1 LRVEHAT
8 SINLGDL
15 MSRRSNDSRLPFA
28 RVPARTL
35 VAAAVAAALASSY
48 SAVIEAQEAAPAGQ
62 ELAEITVTGS
72 RIVRRDL
79 EAASPVVTVENKAFQ
94 ESSTI
99 AVESVLNQLPQYVP
113 TNQTQF
119 ATSDVFPSAT
129 STPGVSSI
137 SLRGLG
143 ANRTLVLIDGRRA
156 QPVNSTLIIDTNS
169 IPAAALE
176 SVEIITGGA
185 SAVYGADALAGVTNF
200 KLRSNFEGIEFTGRS
215 GITEEGDG
223 AEHSLSMLLGSSLAD
238 GRGNAMLGVEWSK
251 RQEVLAKDRDYWTAG
266 LKDSRTNS
274 TSVARMNRFQYE
286 PGGNPGSPSQAA
298 ANAAFGNP
306 AGYNVP
312 RTSSFLFNDDFSLF
326 KLENRGLGFKGDLVN
341 DPRYKIAPT
350 NQLIE
355 NNFDL
360 RYSSPL
366 ERYSLFGKADFKI
379 TDRVTAFSQVN
390 FVNTWN
396 MQVLQPSG
404 AVGGFGAAIPYGN
417 DIYGPSVA
425 ADGSTLAQY
434 RAGGSLGLNCP
445 AMGGCTQSQA
455 FPVPAQLAG
464 LLNSRGANQT
474 SNATTAVSYDPTTGA
489 PVVITGA
496 DASWQLGG
504 TLNFLPVRT
513 IENNTNLYQILTG
526 LRGDLGFSDWTWEA
540 YGSHGA
546 TRVDLDYIGFASTR
560 RFQQIVSAP
569 NFGRNYSATGPGSA
583 SISCTSGLP
592 IFENFQV
599 SQDCIDAISSRYTD
613 RTRLTQDI
621 VEATAQGHVVDIP
634 WGAGEVR
641 GALGYTW
648 RKNEFQYFPDA
659 TRETNSILDIPV
671 GAFAQANVTGKT
683 TAKEVF
689 GELLVPLLKD
699 VPGAKSLELE
709 LGYRYSDYDTAGKV
723 PTWKALFS
731 WGPVDFFHLRG
742 GVQVANRAPNINELF
757 LDSSSQAVTMRAAD
771 YCRADTTERSGNNPL
786 NPNRAKAQALCS
798 ALIGN
803 PGSAFD
809 LDPNNYTGGRGDGV
823 ILQQSQG
830 NETLKSEDG
839 RTYTLGFV
847 LTSPF
852 DIAAIQGT
860 TLSVDYYRA
869 KITNA
874 IAATTAQ
881 STYDLCFNRD
891 GVSNPN
897 YLLDDPNGLCRNI
910 QRDENTGAALQVLS
924 QYQNLGLIKTD
935 GLDVNLNWR
944 AALEDIG
951 LASLPGRVSANIAY
965 TKLFSFKAQEFPTA
979 PALEN
984 AGTLARGGLF
994 DWRTVTTLRY
1004 TLPTWNVGLE
1014 WRHLPS
1020 AENSIYV
1027 TDPTTVVQGAG
1038 AYDMFGLKGEWNA
1051 TDNIA
1056 ISGGVDNLFNRKPE
1070 KIGAGQITN
1079 IAPTSGGVTTIADG
1093 VASNPLPGYY
1103 DVLGRRYFL
1112 QVKLAF

>member
-1 LRVEHAT
+1 
-8 SINLGDL
+8 
-15 MSRRSNDSRLPFA
+15 MSRRSIDQRLSIA

-35 VAAAVAAALASSY
+35 VAAAVAATLASSY
-48 SAVIEAQEAAPAGQ
+48 STALQAQEAAAAPEPALT
-62 ELAEITVTGS
+62 EVTVTGS

-79 EAASPVVTVENKAFQ
+79 DAASPVVTVDTKAFQ

-113 TNQTQF
+113 TTQTQF
-119 ATSDVFPSAT
+119 NTSDVFPSAT

-143 ANRTLVLIDGRRA
+143 ANRTLVLVDGRRA
-156 QPVNSTLIIDTNS
+156 QPVNSTLVIDTNS

-200 KLRSNFEGIEFTGRS
+200 KLRSNFQGIELNART

-223 AEHSLSMLLGSSLAD
+223 AEHSISMLIGSSLAD
-238 GRGNAMLGVEWSK
+238 GRGNVMLGVEWSK
-251 RQEVLAKDRDYWTAG
+251 RQEVLAKDRDYYTDG
-266 LKDSRTNS
+266 FHDKQTNS
-274 TSVARMNRFQYE
+274 TSLARMNRFQYE

-306 AGYNVP
+306 AGYVVP
-312 RTSSFLFNDDFSLF
+312 RTSAFLINDDFSLF
-326 KLENRGLGFKGDLVN
+326 KLENQGLGFKGDLN
-341 DPRYKIAPT
+341 DPRFKIAPT

-366 ERYSLFGKADFKI
+366 ERYSLFGKGEFKI
-379 TDRVTAFSQVN
+379 TDHVTAFSQVN

-404 AVGGFGAAIPYGN
+404 AVGGFGATIPYGN
-417 DIYGPSVA
+417 DIYGPSRA

-434 RAGGSLGLNCP
+434 RTGGGLGLNCP
-445 AMGGCTQSQA
+445 AVGGCTQSQA
-455 FPVPAQLAG
+455 FPVPAQLAA
-464 LLNSRGANQT
+464 LLNSRGANAT
-474 SNATTAVSYDPTTGA
+474 SNATTAVTYDQITGV
-489 PVVITGA
+489 PNVITGA
-496 DASWQLGG
+496 DASWLLGG
-504 TLNFLPVRT
+504 TLNFLPSRT
-513 IENNTNLYQILTG
+513 IENNTNLFQILTG
-526 LRGDLGFSDWTWEA
+526 LRGDLGISDWTWEA
-540 YGSHGA
+540 YASHGA

-560 RFQQIVSAP
+560 RFQAIVSQP
-569 NFGRNYSATGPGSA
+569 NFGRGLTATSAGST

-592 IFENFQV
+592 IFENFQI
-599 SQDCIDAISSRYTD
+599 SQDCIDAISSTYTD

-621 VEATAQGHVVDIP
+621 VEATAQGKVVDIP

-641 GALGYTW
+641 SALGATW
-648 RKNEFQYFPDA
+648 RKNDFQYLPDA
-659 TRETNSILDIPV
+659 TRETNSVLDIPV
-671 GAFAQANVTGKT
+671 GAFAQANVEGGT

-689 GELLVPLLKD
+689 GELLVPLLKN
-699 VPGAKSLELE
+699 VPGVKSLELE

-731 WGPVDFFHLRG
+731 YAPVDFFHLRG

-757 LDSSSQAVTMRAAD
+757 LDSSSQAITLRASD
-771 YCRADTTERSGNNPL
+771 YCRADTTERTGNNPL

-809 LDPNNYTGGRGDGV
+809 IDPNNYTGGRGDGV
-823 ILQQSQG
+823 TLQVSQG
-830 NETLKSEDG
+830 NENLKSEDG

-852 DIAAIQGT
+852 EIAALQST
-860 TLSVDYYRA
+860 SLSVDYYKA
-869 KITNA
+869 KISNA

-897 YLLDDPNGLCRNI
+897 YSIDDPNKLCRNI
-910 QRDENTGAALQVLS
+910 ERDANSGVSTQVLS
-924 QYQNLGLIKTD
+924 QYQNLGLIKTN
-935 GLDVNLNWR
+935 GLDVSANWR
-944 AALEDIG
+944 SAMEDIG
-951 LASLPGRVSANIAY
+951 LASIPGNLSANIAY

-979 PALEN
+979 PLLEN

-994 DWRTVTTLRY
+994 DWRMNTTVRY
-1004 TLPTWNVGLE
+1004 SMPTWNVGLE

-1020 AENSIYV
+1020 AKNSIYV
-1027 TDPTTVVQGAG
+1027 TDPTTTVKGAG
-1038 AYDMFGLKGEWNA
+1038 AYEMFGLTGEWTA

-1056 ISGGVDNLFNRKPE
+1056 ISGGVDNLFNREPE
-1070 KIGAGQITN
+1070 KIGAGQVTN
-1079 IAPTSGGVTTIADG
+1079 IAATSGGGTTIADG

-1103 DVLGRRYFL
+1103 DVLGRRYFV
-1112 QVKLAF
+1112 QVKMSF